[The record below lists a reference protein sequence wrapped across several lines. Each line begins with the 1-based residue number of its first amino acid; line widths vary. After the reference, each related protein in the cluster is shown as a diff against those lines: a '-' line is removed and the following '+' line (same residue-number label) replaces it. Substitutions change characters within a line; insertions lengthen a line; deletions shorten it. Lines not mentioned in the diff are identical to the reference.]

1 MERGDAA
8 RKRVEALAL
17 IELAV
22 PLEERFGPAAWAL
35 SLRDNWTMFVPM
47 GHPLLSG
54 LSGTRRIDVEAARGV
69 AAVRRT
75 DTTAPQT
82 AREARA
88 AATFERNTRSALR
101 KHGKPVVA
109 AGGAALDVGAM
120 EVRGLGLEAHLRAMI
135 TREVSADEV
144 LRALARTQPEAA
156 AALADACAVRGA
168 LAAAAAAIEAE
179 AAAAA
184 AAPPPPPCGP
194 ALELSPQMLSFRGTA
209 PAPESTPDAE
219 TTPEAVRGSR
229 GVLTLRNSGSTALF
243 YRWVL
248 ADTTGD
254 AAAPPQFVPLAHA
267 GPRPGVLLPGE
278 TRAAAFRYAPS
289 RAGAVTELWALQCAP
304 DLAKGPGEAVPMV
317 MLQGTAR
324 ECADVRAAAKA
335 AKAAAKLAAKE
346 AATADQ
352 AAAAGDALPAGARPG
367 SAAVRASPV
376 APLAPRPATAGGRP
390 ASADATAE
398 KRRRLRAAAEAF
410 DVRMAAAERLLRA
423 GALGRAAPAKKAAAG
438 APARRK
444 PGAAAPAAAAP
455 AAAAKAAAKRLGSA
469 PVAARKA

>member
-1 MERGDAA
+1 
-8 RKRVEALAL
+8 
-17 IELAV
+17 
-22 PLEERFGPAAWAL
+22 
-35 SLRDNWTMFVPM
+35 MFVPM

-54 LSGTRRIDVEAARGV
+54 LSGTRRIDVEAARGI
-69 AAVRRT
+69 AAVRRA

-101 KHGKPVVA
+101 KHGKPVVG
-109 AGGAALDVGAM
+109 AGGAAMDVGAM

-135 TREVSADEV
+135 TREVSTDEV
-144 LRALARTQPEAA
+144 LRAMARTQPEAA
-156 AALADACAVRGA
+156 AALADARAVRGA

-209 PAPESTPDAE
+209 PAPESTPGAE
-219 TTPEAVRGSR
+219 TTPEAETTPVRGSR

-254 AAAPPQFVPLAHA
+254 AAAAPQFVPLQHA

-278 TRAAAFRYAPS
+278 TRAAAFRYTPS

-304 DLAKGPGEAVPMV
+304 DLSKGAGEAVPMV

-324 ECADVRAAAKA
+324 ECAEVRAAAKA

-352 AAAAGDALPAGARPG
+352 ATAAGDALPAGARPG

-376 APLAPRPATAGGRP
+376 ASLAPRPATAGGRP

-438 APARRK
+438 AAARRK
-444 PGAAAPAAAAP
+444 PGVAAPAAAAP
-455 AAAAKAAAKRLGSA
+455 PAAAKRLGSA